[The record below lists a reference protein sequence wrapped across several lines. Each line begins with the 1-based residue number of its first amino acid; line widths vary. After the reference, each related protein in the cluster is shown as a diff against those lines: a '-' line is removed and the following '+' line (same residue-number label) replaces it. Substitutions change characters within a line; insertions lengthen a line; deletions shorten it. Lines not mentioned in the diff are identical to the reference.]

1 MRSKNAIMPEVKNP
15 KLSSWDIAYA
25 LNIAIAC
32 LITYWIMTHTLS
44 RFVDESSDFLG
55 GMWAVVATVF
65 VFRETPL
72 KSLSAGIARL
82 IATCVSFALCL
93 LYLLLFPFTPVGM
106 AALIAI
112 GTLVMALLGRR
123 DEIVTVGITTAVVMV
138 VAAMSPMD
146 AYQQPLLRLADTMVG
161 IAVGVACKWV
171 GSFLFDEGVAFIID
185 MTDRKQAEEK

>member
-1 MRSKNAIMPEVKNP
+1 VRSRDEIIPEVKNP
-15 KLSSWDIAYA
+15 KLSSWDVAYA
-25 LNIAIAC
+25 LNMAIAC

-65 VFRETPL
+65 VFRETRRQ
-72 KSLSAGIARL
+72 SLSAGIARL

-112 GTLVMALLGRR
+112 GTVVIALLGRR

-138 VAAMSPMD
+138 VAAMSPAD
-146 AYQQPLLRLADTMVG
+146 AWQQPLLRLADTLVG
-161 IAVGVACKWV
+161 VAVGVACKWV
-171 GSFLFDEGVAFIID
+171 GSFLFDKFLGEQVS
-185 MTDRKQAEEK
+185 